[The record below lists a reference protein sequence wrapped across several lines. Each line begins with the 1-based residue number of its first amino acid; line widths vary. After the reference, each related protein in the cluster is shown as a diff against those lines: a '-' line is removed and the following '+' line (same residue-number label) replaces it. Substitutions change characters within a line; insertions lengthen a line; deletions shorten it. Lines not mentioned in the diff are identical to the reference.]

1 MVEQAKSGNDSPAP
15 SKLLSDEVASAVTTS
30 NNINNLSDKEV
41 MAKLSKLQ
49 KENDVLYAQLSLA
62 QKQVTSLKFERNI
75 LLDKVNEL
83 CTKIDKHKIDT
94 GLLTEKEYLVNSD
107 IEEDDELVFDR
118 TIIERA
124 LARVSPSTLAQ
135 QYFEE
140 AQKKAKRKKPSASA
154 KNKVTSEKRED
165 EGGVNTE
172 IEATDLEVTE
182 TEGGISTGDELIS
195 EQDLS
200 LPKGGAKKSS
210 SSLAA
215 NINSSPPNKKRK
227 TNKASATNVVLKVQA
242 VPLKDG
248 FPILPVNL
256 GIITVESLGTI
267 VYDRPNYHNRR
278 YILPVGYVSSRP
290 YLSTV
295 DPNASTTYHSRIAD
309 GGDSP
314 IFEVVGDDNPS
325 QVYQAQTSTGAW
337 SSVVRA
343 ANAIRNR
350 EYTNSASGPDYFGL
364 SNATVAMLI
373 ERLPNSDKCFN
384 YQFKKFEVMNP
395 PGNQSTQPSSLPSGI
410 VNTAASSGKDSSL
423 STTKKIILT
432 TSNSNNSA
440 ENTSH
445 PSSDIAPMDRQPQ
458 ANNPSTLYNQPFPP
472 PVYPQR
478 SLQSSFRISKDQ
490 Q

>member
-1 MVEQAKSGNDSPAP
+1 MPELPLPAKPAGDSASTP
-15 SKLLSDEVASAVTTS
+15 KVLSHEFTTAVS
-30 NNINNLSDKEV
+30 LNVNNLSDKEV
-41 MAKLSKLQ
+41 MAKLAKLQ

-62 QKQVTSLKFERNI
+62 QKQITSLKFERNI

-83 CTKIDKHKIDT
+83 CTKMDKHKVDT

-107 IEEDDELVFDR
+107 MEEDDELVFDR

-124 LARVSPSTLAQ
+124 LAKVSPSTLAQ

-140 AQKKAKRKKPSASA
+140 SQKKAKRKKPSTAA
-154 KNKVTSEKRED
+154 KIKAGIEKKED
-165 EGGVNTE
+165 EGVNTE
-172 IEATDLEVTE
+172 VEVTDLEATE
-182 TEGGISTGDELIS
+182 TEGGMSTGDELIS

-200 LPKGGAKKSS
+200 LPRGAKKP
-210 SSLAA
+210 SSLIS
-215 NINSSPPNKKRK
+215 NLNSSPPNKKRK

-242 VPLKDG
+242 VPMKDG
-248 FPILPVNL
+248 LPILPVNL
-256 GIITVESLGTI
+256 GIITIEALGAI

-290 YLSTV
+290 YLSAV

-395 PGNQSTQPSSLPSGI
+395 TGGSQTPTNQTVGTPTATSTPVPGR
-410 VNTAASSGKDSSL
+410 DSSI

-432 TSNSNNSA
+432 TGNSNNSGD
-440 ENTSH
+440 NTSH
-445 PSSDIAPMDRQPQ
+445 PSSDIASSDRQPL
-458 ANNPSTLYNQPFPP
+458 ANNPTTLYNQPFPP

-490 Q
+490 P